1 MKENGELKTV
11 LNKMICSKI
20 LDMNIFKYASAITDA
35 MGAVIFYSH
44 IWFHKEVDR
53 RWKEAFFE
61 QMKEK
66 EEKFSHLKN
75 IINYPEE
82 YYEYIN
88 SFDFD
93 YLSGLDNSG
102 YIKYESEQNMSIPQL
117 KKRLKYCN
125 NPFERKSL
133 EKQLNKAYKARKAKK
148 CVSEHKTEE
157 C

>member
-1 MKENGELKTV
+1 MKENGELEAA
-11 LNKMICSKI
+11 LNKLICSKI
-20 LDMNIFKYASAITDA
+20 LDMNIFKYASAITDV
-35 MGAVIFYSH
+35 MSVVLFYSH
-44 IWFHKEVDR
+44 IWFCEETER
-53 RWKEAFFE
+53 CWKEAFFE

-66 EEKFSHLKN
+66 EEKFSHLEN

-88 SFDFD
+88 SLDFD

-117 KKRLKYCN
+117 KKKLKYCS
-125 NPFERKSL
+125 NPLERKTL
-133 EKQLNKAYKARKAKK
+133 ERQLNKVYKARKAKK

-157 C
+157 S